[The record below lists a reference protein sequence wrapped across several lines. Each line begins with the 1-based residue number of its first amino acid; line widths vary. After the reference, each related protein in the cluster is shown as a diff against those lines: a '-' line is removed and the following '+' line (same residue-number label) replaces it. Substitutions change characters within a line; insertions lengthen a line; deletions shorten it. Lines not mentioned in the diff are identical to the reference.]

1 MTYLIAI
8 RELML
13 AARQEEELNARN
25 TRAQSPKAVTT
36 PKQREQ
42 RKLKRL
48 PEKEKE
54 VAVLPE
60 KVVVLPENV
69 VVLPENVEVLPV
81 NESAVLSV
89 NKSTSVQKEMPAT
102 NPEATRDSYDYVQ
115 AAELLK
121 KFRQEA
127 VTPKALTQNDIE
139 EIARKVLED
148 KGSFVTK
155 SRDSSLDR

>member
-1 MTYLIAI
+1 MAYLIAI

-60 KVVVLPENV
+60 
-69 VVLPENVEVLPV
+69 NVEVLPV

-127 VTPKALTQNDIE
+127 ITPKALTQNDIE

>member
-1 MTYLIAI
+1 MAYLIAI

-60 KVVVLPENV
+60 
-69 VVLPENVEVLPV
+69 NVEVLPV

-89 NKSTSVQKEMPAT
+89 NKSTSVQKEMPAI